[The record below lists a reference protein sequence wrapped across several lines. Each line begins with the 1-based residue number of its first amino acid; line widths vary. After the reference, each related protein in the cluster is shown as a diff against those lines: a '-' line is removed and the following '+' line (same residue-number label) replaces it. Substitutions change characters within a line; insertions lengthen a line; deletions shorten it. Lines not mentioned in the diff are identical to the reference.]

1 MATLSSSLTL
11 TSAAG
16 QVSSDELK
24 FTVTASLTT
33 ADAGPTQGLSRVTIT
48 TADDQE
54 LVDEGTAGVY
64 YFYAKNTDST
74 NFVIL
79 QTTASVQY
87 ARLSPGEFA
96 FFPVNDGNGLE
107 ARADTASCILEYAY
121 WKKG

>member
-1 MATLSSSLTL
+1 MATLTPTLSLSSSDL
-11 TSAAG
+11 TSDSLSFSVSTNLTVAAAG
-16 QVSSDELK
+16 
-24 FTVTASLTT
+24 
-33 ADAGPTQGLSRVTIT
+33 PNQGLSRVTIT
-48 TADDQE
+48 TSDNQE
-54 LVDEGTAGVY
+54 LVDEAVSGVF

-87 ARLSPGEFA
+87 ARLSPGEFC
-96 FFPVNDGNGLE
+96 FFPVNDSNGLE